1 MCFLLEFN
9 KTLLFSLMFRV
20 GILFVRHLP
29 DLTLLLALFSFCL
42 AVILLMSLRD
52 ELLELFEVVLE
63 DLLVEA
69 I

>member
-1 MCFLLEFN
+1 
-9 KTLLFSLMFRV
+9 MFRV

-29 DLTLLLALFSFCL
+29 DFTLLPLFSFGL

-52 ELLELFEVVLE
+52 ELLELFEEVLE
-63 DLLVEA
+63 DLLVAA

>member
-1 MCFLLEFN
+1 MCFFLEFN
-9 KTLLFSLMFRV
+9 NTLLFSLMFRV

-29 DLTLLLALFSFCL
+29 DFTLLPLCSFCL

-52 ELLELFEVVLE
+52 ELLELFEEVLE
-63 DLLVEA
+63 DLLVAA

>member
-9 KTLLFSLMFRV
+9 NTLLFSLMFRV
-20 GILFVRHLP
+20 GILFVRQLP
-29 DLTLLLALFSFCL
+29 DFTLLPLFSFCL

-52 ELLELFEVVLE
+52 ELLELFEEVLE
-63 DLLVEA
+63 DLLVAA

>member
-9 KTLLFSLMFRV
+9 NTLLFSLMFRV
-20 GILFVRHLP
+20 GILFVQQLP
-29 DLTLLLALFSFCL
+29 DFTLLPLFSFCL

-52 ELLELFEVVLE
+52 ELLELFEEVLE
-63 DLLVEA
+63 DLLVAA